1 MEHQKTM
8 LAIGAHMDDCQC
20 GSVSGLSKKLANR
33 GWRVVYLNTF
43 APKLLEDAE
52 LAKIADASAACVG
65 AENINLASPALYDIS
80 KDTATIKKM
89 AEIIRGLNP
98 ELIFIPWVKDNHYD
112 HTNSARAALMAIS
125 YMNIEAP
132 PEERVK
138 PNLTDIV
145 AYEISS
151 WQTRQFEPDFFI
163 DITNEIDAAEASI
176 RAFTQFSQATLD
188 YYAREKRARSA
199 SWGVRAG
206 CAFAEGYKY
215 IGPGF
220 PLKSP
225 LASILGDDLRPVG
238 CLQYPWGGFLYD

>member
-20 GSVSGLSKKLANR
+20 GSVSGLSRKLANR
-33 GWRVVYLNTF
+33 GWRVVYLNIYAT
-43 APKLLEDAE
+43 KLVENPD
-52 LAKIADASAACVG
+52 LAAIADASAACVG
-65 AENINLASPALYDIS
+65 AENINLATTTLADIS
-80 KDTATIKKM
+80 KDPAKINEM
-89 AEIIRGLNP
+89 AKIIRELNP
-98 ELIFIPWVKDNHYD
+98 ELIFIPWVKDNHYE
-112 HTNSARAALMAIS
+112 HTFSARAALIATS
-125 YMNIEAP
+125 YMNIKAS
-132 PEERVK
+132 PEERVT
-138 PNLTDIV
+138 PNLTDII

-163 DITNEIDAAEASI
+163 DITDEIDAAEASI

-199 SWGVRAG
+199 SWGVRAS
-206 CAFAEGYKY
+206 CAYAEGYKY